1 MIRNRVKIPKNFR
14 TFASRKKN
22 IKHKYNEE
30 DYFIRIVCY
39 GYSDSHGARPK
50 AMV

>member
-1 MIRNRVKIPKNFR
+1 MIQNRVIIPQKL
-14 TFASRKKN
+14 SYLCKQKKN